1 MLMTFYDDRLKAKL
15 VAVAADIA
23 VFRGWSEK
31 TLEETAA
38 KVGVPYGQ
46 AKSLFP
52 RGGID
57 LARFYHQLKDQ
68 DFLNKFR
75 KVEITNLSH
84 FEKVEVA
91 IKMRFQVIADDKE
104 VFKSSMSLFA
114 MPMYQLE
121 AINLV
126 WSTCDLIWCEIKD
139 ISIGFDW
146 YTKRATLVSVYLST
160 LLFFLGDESA
170 DHRETEYF
178 IVRRLQE
185 VRKLG
190 QLKVSF
196 IEFIKK
202 LMAATR

>member
-1 MLMTFYDDRLKAKL
+1 MLMTFYDDKLKAKL

-57 LARFYHQLKDQ
+57 LARFHHQLKDQ
-68 DFLNKFR
+68 DFVNKFR

-91 IKMRFQVIADDKE
+91 IKMRFQAIADDKE

-185 VRKLG
+185 VQKLG